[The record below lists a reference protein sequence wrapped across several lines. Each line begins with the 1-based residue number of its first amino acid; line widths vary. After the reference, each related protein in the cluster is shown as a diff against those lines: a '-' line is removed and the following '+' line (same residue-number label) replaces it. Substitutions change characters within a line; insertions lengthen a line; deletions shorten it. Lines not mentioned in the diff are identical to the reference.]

1 MKKAFIIGLMFLV
14 FPALVKANGSIE
26 DNLMSETFVGMFD
39 SGPIY
44 YDLSIENDPPPPV
57 PLDGGLTAILL
68 AGSIAGY
75 RHYKN
80 KRA

>member
-1 MKKAFIIGLMFLV
+1 MKKAFVIGLLLLG
-14 FPALVKANGSIE
+14 FPLLVKANNNE
-26 DNLMSETFVGMFD
+26 NNLFDETFEDMFD
-39 SGPIY
+39 SELFY
-44 YDLSIENDPPPPV
+44 FDSSIENDPPPPV

>member
-1 MKKAFIIGLMFLV
+1 MKKAFVIGLVLLG
-14 FPALVKANGSIE
+14 FPALVKANNNE
-26 DNLMSETFVGMFD
+26 YNLFGETFVGMFD

-75 RHYKN
+75 RHYRK